1 LDQKSVNPMDE
12 RRKFRRSETNLPVS
26 YKNLRSAGMAQ
37 ISSMTRDISE
47 GGARF
52 KTSEFISLAC
62 RLVLEI
68 SVPTST
74 KPIKAISKVAWIKKL
89 PAGDHYEIGNHF
101 LEITKEDR
109 SRIMEYVN
117 SSTKEAL

>member
-1 LDQKSVNPMDE
+1 MDQRSVNPMDE
-12 RRKFRRSETNLPVS
+12 RRRYPRAETNLPVN
-26 YKNLRSAGMAQ
+26 YKNLRSAGQAPA
-37 ISSMTRDISE
+37 SSTTRDLSE

-68 SVPTST
+68 SIPTSP

-89 PAGDHYEIGNHF
+89 PVGDNYEVGNHF
-101 LEITKEDR
+101 LEITKEDK
-109 SRIMEYVN
+109 SRIMEYIN
-117 SSTKEAL
+117 SAVKGAA

>member
-1 LDQKSVNPMDE
+1 LDQRSVNPMDE
-12 RRKFRRSETNLPVS
+12 RRRYPRAETNLPVN
-26 YKNLRSAGMAQ
+26 YKNLRSAGQAPV
-37 ISSMTRDISE
+37 SSTTRDLSE

-68 SVPTST
+68 SIPTSP

-89 PAGDHYEIGNHF
+89 PVGDNYEVGNHF
-101 LEITKEDR
+101 LEITKEDK
-109 SRIMEYVN
+109 SRIMEYIN
-117 SSTKEAL
+117 SAVKGAV

>member
-1 LDQKSVNPMDE
+1 LDEKFVNPVDE
-12 RRKFRRSETNLPVS
+12 RRRFIRSETNLPLS
-26 YKNLRSAGMAQ
+26 YKNLRSAGVPA

-52 KTSEFISLAC
+52 KTNEFISLAC

-89 PAGDHYEIGNHF
+89 PVGDHYEIGNHF
-101 LEITKEDR
+101 LEISKEDK

-117 SSTKEAL
+117 GAIKESL

>member
-1 LDQKSVNPMDE
+1 MDQRSVNPMDE
-12 RRKFRRSETNLPVS
+12 RRRYPRAETNLPVS
-26 YKNLRSAGMAQ
+26 YKNLRSAGQAAVG
-37 ISSMTRDISE
+37 STTRDLSE

-68 SVPTST
+68 SIPTSP

-89 PAGDHYEIGNHF
+89 PVGDNYEVGNHF
-101 LEITKEDR
+101 LEITKEDK
-109 SRIMEYVN
+109 SRIMDYIN
-117 SSTKEAL
+117 SAAKGAA

>member
-1 LDQKSVNPMDE
+1 MDQKSVNPMDE
-12 RRKFRRSETNLPVS
+12 KRRFRRTETNLPVS
-26 YKNLRSAGMAQ
+26 YKNLRSAGGAAV
-37 ISSMTRDISE
+37 SSMTRDISE

-68 SVPTST
+68 SVPTSA

-89 PAGDHYEIGNHF
+89 PVGDHYEIGNHF
-101 LEITKEDR
+101 LEITKEDK

-117 SSTKEAL
+117 SSLKESI

>member
-1 LDQKSVNPMDE
+1 LDERSVNPMDE
-12 RRKFRRSETNLPVS
+12 RRRYPRAETNLPIS
-26 YKNLRSAGMAQ
+26 YKNLRSIGQAPVT
-37 ISSMTRDISE
+37 STTKDISE

-68 SVPTST
+68 SIPTSP

-89 PAGDHYEIGNHF
+89 PAGDNYEIGNHF

-109 SRIMEYVN
+109 SRILDFVN
-117 SSTKEAL
+117 NSVKETF